1 MCVSIIIFPL
11 FILRYFNDLYLA
23 LYDTFSP
30 SFLHELLLN
39 NLNDIHGKPKC
50 VRVCSRV
57 LCVYLGGL
65 SSTINIP
72 LVIYFVY
79 GSTANF

>member
-1 MCVSIIIFPL
+1 MTL
-11 FILRYFNDLYLA
+11 
-23 LYDTFSP
+23 FSP

-39 NLNDIHGKPKC
+39 NLNDIHGKPKQLVDILTVRLPKC

-65 SSTINIP
+65 SSTIIIP
-72 LVIYFVY
+72 LVVYFVY
-79 GSTANF
+79 GSTANLCPIVSP

>member
-1 MCVSIIIFPL
+1 MTL
-11 FILRYFNDLYLA
+11 
-23 LYDTFSP
+23 FSP

-39 NLNDIHGKPKC
+39 NRSDINGKPKQLVVILT
-50 VRVCSRV
+50 VRLPNHVLVCSRV
-57 LCVYLGGL
+57 LYVYLGGL

-72 LVIYFVY
+72 MVVYFFY

>member
-1 MCVSIIIFPL
+1 MTL
-11 FILRYFNDLYLA
+11 
-23 LYDTFSP
+23 FSP

-39 NLNDIHGKPKC
+39 SLNGIHGKTKQLVVILAARLPKC
-50 VRVCSRV
+50 VRVCSRF

-72 LVIYFVY
+72 LVIYFVC
-79 GSTANF
+79 TNNF